1 MGVRTPDFR
10 EVHEMQR
17 YLIFRVGQSILALIG
32 VSMLVFF
39 LTRLSGNMLDIML
52 PVSISQKEFEKIEK
66 AWGFDKPMVVQYI
79 IHVKDLLQ
87 GDWGESWKWGS
98 GAREIVF
105 EKFPATLQLAAFTL
119 TISTILGISIG
130 ILAAI
135 KKDTPFDYGG
145 KIVGLLGHSLPSF
158 WLGVV
163 LIWVFAVLL
172 GWLPSSGRG
181 GIAHMIMPAIT
192 LGWFNVAALMRLTRS
207 AMLEALDSEYVKLAR
222 IKGLSEWK
230 VIWKHCL
237 RNAAVA
243 PLTQFGLVAG
253 SLLTGLV
260 VTETVFAWPG
270 TGLLAVEA
278 VQARDYQV
286 IQAAVLFMA
295 GIFIVS
301 NLVVDILYA
310 YLDPRIR
317 YN

>member
-1 MGVRTPDFR
+1 
-10 EVHEMQR
+10 MQR
-17 YLIFRVGQSILALIG
+17 YLIFRVGQSIVALIG

-39 LTRLSGNMLDIML
+39 LTRLSGNVLDLML
-52 PVSISQKEFEKIEK
+52 PIEATPEDFERVEK
-66 AWGFDKPMVVQYI
+66 AWGLDKPMVVQYLI
-79 IHVKDLLQ
+79 YAKNVLQ

-98 GAREIVF
+98 GALDIVL
-105 EKFPATLQLAAFTL
+105 EKFPATVQLAAFTL
-119 TISTILGISIG
+119 AISTALGLSIG
-130 ILAAI
+130 MLVAT

-145 KIVGLLGHSLPSF
+145 KIIALLGQSLPSF
-158 WLGVV
+158 WLGIV
-163 LIWVFAVLL
+163 LMWVFAVLL
-172 GWLPSSGRG
+172 GWLPTSGRG
-181 GIAHMIMPAIT
+181 GITHMIMPAIT

-207 AMLEALDSEYVKLAR
+207 AMLEVLDSEYVKLAR
-222 IKGLSEWK
+222 IKGLPEWK

-237 RNAAVA
+237 RNAAIA
-243 PLTQFGLVAG
+243 PLTYFGLVAG
-253 SLLTGLV
+253 FLLTGSV

-286 IQAAVLFMA
+286 VQAVVLFMA
-295 GIFIVS
+295 SIFIAS

>member
-1 MGVRTPDFR
+1 MFWAIYATPADL
-10 EVHEMQR
+10 E
-17 YLIFRVGQSILALIG
+17 RV
-32 VSMLVFF
+32 
-39 LTRLSGNMLDIML
+39 
-52 PVSISQKEFEKIEK
+52 EK
-66 AWGFDKPMVVQYI
+66 AWGLDKPMVVQYGI
-79 IHVKDLLQ
+79 YVKNVLR

-98 GAREIVF
+98 GALEIVL
-105 EKFPATLQLAAFTL
+105 EKFPATVQLAAFTL
-119 TISTILGISIG
+119 AISTALGLSIG
-130 ILAAI
+130 MLVAT
-135 KKDTPFDYGG
+135 KKDTPFDWGG
-145 KIVGLLGHSLPSF
+145 KIITLLGQSLPSF
-158 WLGVV
+158 WLGIV
-163 LIWVFAVLL
+163 LMWVFAVLL
-172 GWLPSSGRG
+172 GWLPTSGRG

-237 RNAAVA
+237 RNAAIA
-243 PLTQFGLVAG
+243 PLTHFGLVAG
-253 SLLTGLV
+253 SLLTGLM

-286 IQAAVLFMA
+286 VQAVVLFMA

-317 YN
+317 FN

>member
-1 MGVRTPDFR
+1 
-10 EVHEMQR
+10 MQR
-17 YLIFRVGQSILALIG
+17 YLIYRVGQSILALIG
-32 VSMLVFF
+32 VSILVFF
-39 LTRLSGNMLDIML
+39 LTRLSGNVLDIYIYPTPADL
-52 PVSISQKEFEKIEK
+52 ERVEK
-66 AWGFDKPMVVQYI
+66 AWGLDKPMVVQYGI
-79 IHVKDLLQ
+79 YVKNVLR

-98 GAREIVF
+98 GALEIVL
-105 EKFPATLQLAAFTL
+105 EKFPATVQLAAFTL
-119 TISTILGISIG
+119 AISTFLGLSIG
-130 ILAAI
+130 MLVAT
-135 KKDTPFDYGG
+135 KKDTPFDWGG
-145 KIVGLLGHSLPSF
+145 KIIILLGQSLPSF
-158 WLGVV
+158 WLGIV
-163 LIWVFAVLL
+163 LMWVFAVLL
-172 GWLPSSGRG
+172 GWLPTSGRG

-192 LGWFNVAALMRLTRS
+192 LGWFNVAALIRLTRS

-237 RNAAVA
+237 RNAAIA
-243 PLTQFGLVAG
+243 PLSHFGLVAG
-253 SLLTGLV
+253 SLLTGLI

>member
-1 MGVRTPDFR
+1 
-10 EVHEMQR
+10 MQR
-17 YLIFRVGQSILALIG
+17 YLIFRFGQSIIALIG

-39 LTRLSGNMLDIML
+39 LTRLSGNVLDLML
-52 PVSISQKEFEKIEK
+52 PIEATPEDFERVEK
-66 AWGFDKPMVVQYI
+66 AWGLDKPMVVQYGI
-79 IHVKDLLQ
+79 YVRNVLK

-98 GAREIVF
+98 GALEIVL

-119 TISTILGISIG
+119 VISTFLGLSIG
-130 ILAAI
+130 MLVAT
-135 KKDTPFDYGG
+135 KKDTPFDWGG
-145 KIVGLLGHSLPSF
+145 KIIALLGQSLPSF
-158 WLGVV
+158 WLGIV
-163 LIWVFAVLL
+163 LMWVFAVLL
-172 GWLPSSGRG
+172 GWLPTSGRG
-181 GIAHMIMPAIT
+181 GLDHMIMPAVT

-207 AMLEALDSEYVKLAR
+207 AMLEVLDSEYVKLAR
-222 IKGLSEWK
+222 IKGLPEWK

-237 RNAAVA
+237 RNAAIA
-243 PLTQFGLVAG
+243 PLTYFGLVAG
-253 SLLTGLV
+253 FLLTGSV

-286 IQAAVLFMA
+286 VQAVVLFMA
-295 GIFIVS
+295 GIFILS